1 MKLDV
6 LSEVVFICV
15 GQKNSVQHTVNY
27 ACSSTV
33 TAVLLC
39 KFQDT

>member
-6 LSEVVFICV
+6 VSEVVFICV
-15 GQKNSVQHTVNY
+15 GWKNSVQHMVNY

-39 KFQDT
+39 KVQDT